1 MALSSVRGKAKK
13 TAFLHGWPPG
23 AQDAVFGTASREVLT
38 TDKGVVEEATHELS
52 SGLGDV

>member
-1 MALSSVRGKAKK
+1 MALSSIRGKAKK